1 MIEELGSKITHKTT
15 YDEFSKLC
23 KGDPRFDTI
32 TSRAEKDIL
41 FHEKV
46 APLKLEF
53 KKRHSEATENFKELI
68 KGTESIDH
76 KSRWS
81 KIKNKLYDD
90 PRYGK
95 DILSSDDRENIFD
108 EYVDE
113 LKSEIEKKEQEERER
128 KERHSF
134 KLREEETR
142 KQREKGIRTLEREKK
157 RKAKLELEKNNF
169 KALIAEYVQTSKIRY
184 DDFLNMIIEKNDPR
198 IKTEEL
204 NDKDKEDIFYE
215 RLESLR
221 SNVER
226 DFERMLLENNKIDL
240 NSKWEDIAESI
251 NQDSRFLSVRQTQR
265 QELFNKHMYEIKRDA
280 ERNFFNMLRDFPKLN
295 GTIKSTS
302 EEFPVVLSM
311 LRGDQRWRLLDVI
324 PERRI
329 ELYDQFIDKMKDD
342 PDSIVKRRR
351 DELRRDR

>member
-1 MIEELGSKITHKTT
+1 
-15 YDEFSKLC
+15 
-23 KGDPRFDTI
+23 
-32 TSRAEKDIL
+32 
-41 FHEKV
+41 
-46 APLKLEF
+46 
-53 KKRHSEATENFKELI
+53 
-68 KGTESIDH
+68 
-76 KSRWS
+76 
-81 KIKNKLYDD
+81 
-90 PRYGK
+90 
-95 DILSSDDRENIFD
+95 
-108 EYVDE
+108 
-113 LKSEIEKKEQEERER
+113 
-128 KERHSF
+128 
-134 KLREEETR
+134 
-142 KQREKGIRTLEREKK
+142 
-157 RKAKLELEKNNF
+157 
-169 KALIAEYVQTSKIRY
+169 
-184 DDFLNMIIEKNDPR
+184 MIIEKNDPR

>member
-1 MIEELGSKITHKTT
+1 
-15 YDEFSKLC
+15 
-23 KGDPRFDTI
+23 
-32 TSRAEKDIL
+32 
-41 FHEKV
+41 
-46 APLKLEF
+46 LK
-53 KKRHSEATENFKELI
+53 
-68 KGTESIDH
+68 
-76 KSRWS
+76 
-81 KIKNKLYDD
+81 
-90 PRYGK
+90 
-95 DILSSDDRENIFD
+95 
-108 EYVDE
+108 
-113 LKSEIEKKEQEERER
+113 
-128 KERHSF
+128 
-134 KLREEETR
+134 
-142 KQREKGIRTLEREKK
+142 EKK